1 MAYAASAGEWTPRS
15 GARSP
20 CRGFYPRICT
30 PTRECLFPC
39 AGVIGEVLRAGPNAL
54 PQPLVLV
61 VEDNHAT
68 RVLLRA
74 TLEDAGCTVVT
85 ATNGRDAMLRLDEL
99 PSPPR
104 LLLVDLHM
112 PVMDGWE
119 LLTSLAQDPRWAHIP
134 VGVQTANAEVTLP
147 HGVSFVLVKPVD
159 IPALLAFVRHHCG

>member
-1 MAYAASAGEWTPRS
+1 
-15 GARSP
+15 
-20 CRGFYPRICT
+20 
-30 PTRECLFPC
+30 
-39 AGVIGEVLRAGPNAL
+39 LRAGSDPL

-61 VEDNHAT
+61 VEDDHDT

-85 ATNGRDAMLRLDEL
+85 AANGRDAMLRLGEL

-119 LLTSLAQDPRWAHIP
+119 LLTSLGQDPRWASIP
-134 VGVQTANAEVTLP
+134 VGVQTANSEVTLP
-147 HGVSFVLVKPVD
+147 HGVSFVLVKPID